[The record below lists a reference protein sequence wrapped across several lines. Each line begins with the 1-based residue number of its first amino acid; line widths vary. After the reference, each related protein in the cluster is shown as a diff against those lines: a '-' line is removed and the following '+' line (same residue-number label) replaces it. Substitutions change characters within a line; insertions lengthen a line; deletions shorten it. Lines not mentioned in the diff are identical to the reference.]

1 MSPNYRIVLLAVATT
16 AALAAAPARAV
27 TAQDLL
33 AGYVKATGAP
43 ANPAA
48 GQAFFTE
55 KHGKDWSCAT
65 CHSANPAGV
74 GKHATTGK
82 AITALAP
89 AGDAARFT
97 DLAKTEKWF
106 KRNCNDV
113 VGRECSASEKAN
125 VLAWLLTV
133 K

>member
-1 MSPNYRIVLLAVATT
+1 MSPNYRIVLLAISTT
-16 AALAAAPARAV
+16 AALAAAPAQAV

-33 AGYVKATGAP
+33 AGYVKASGAP

-48 GQAFFTE
+48 GQVFFTE

-65 CHSANPAGV
+65 CHSTNPVGA

-89 AGDAARFT
+89 IGDAARFT